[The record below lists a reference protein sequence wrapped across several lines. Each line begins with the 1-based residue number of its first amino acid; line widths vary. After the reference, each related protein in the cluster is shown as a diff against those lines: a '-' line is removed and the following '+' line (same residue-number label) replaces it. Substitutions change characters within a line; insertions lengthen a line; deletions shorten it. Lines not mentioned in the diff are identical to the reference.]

1 MIETSPDAHKI
12 DPWPVLRS
20 LQGYR
25 LAFLTSDL
33 VAGIT
38 LTAIAIPEQL
48 ATSRLGGFSPQIGF
62 FAFLA
67 GSLAFA
73 VFGSNRFLSS
83 GADSTI
89 TPIFAGGLG
98 LLAVAGSPEY
108 AALAGALALMVG
120 LVLVAGGIFRLGWI
134 ADLLSIPVT
143 VGFLAGISIHILIS
157 QMPAVLGLPSP
168 QGAMLQRLATLLGQL
183 PQANLYALGIGL
195 GVPALIAIAERI
207 DARIPAALIGLIAAA
222 AIVVFAGLESRG
234 VAVLG
239 NIPVALPTFTVPDIP
254 IGKWL
259 QLVPLT
265 LIIAVI
271 VMVQTAATTRSFV
284 SDPGQPPDVDRDFI
298 GVGAGSI
305 VAGLIAGFPVNA
317 SPPRTAIVSETGGRS
332 QLAVLVAAAIILMLL
347 GFGGG
352 LLRHVPQAA
361 LGGVLL
367 FVAMRIIRVN
377 QIVLIYRQSL
387 AEFLLIMA
395 TAAAIII
402 LPIEQGV
409 GVGIALSLLHGIW
422 STSRARLILF
432 ERVPGTSIWWPSSLQ
447 MPGETESRVIVAG
460 FQAPLSFLNA
470 YHFRRDLMGLLQAA
484 REPPGLIVLE
494 ATGIVEID
502 FTAAQVLSDTISA
515 CHATGIDFAIARL
528 ESARAQDAIERFG
541 IRQLLGSDHLFQS
554 VEEAI
559 RRRDLAIGKPT
570 TGVTT
575 TTLRRC
581 RGTRKR

>member
-1 MIETSPDAHKI
+1 MIETSRAAGRI
-12 DPWPVLRS
+12 NAWPVFRS
-20 LQGYR
+20 LRGYR

-73 VFGSNRFLSS
+73 AFGSNRVLSS

-89 TPIFAGGLG
+89 TPIFAGGLA

-157 QMPAVLGLPSP
+157 QMPAVLGLPAP
-168 QGAMLQRLATLLGQL
+168 NGAMLQRLATLLEQL
-183 PQANLYALGIGL
+183 PQANPYALGIGL
-195 GVPALIAIAERI
+195 GVLALIAIAERI

-222 AIVVFAGLESRG
+222 GIVVFAGLEGRG

-239 NIPVALPTFTVPDIP
+239 NIPVALPSLTVPDVP
-254 IGKWL
+254 VSKWL

-305 VAGLIAGFPVNA
+305 VAGLIGGFPVNA

-332 QLAVLVAAAIILMLL
+332 QLAILVAAAIILVLL

-367 FVAMRIIRVN
+367 FVAMRIIRVS
-377 QIVLIYRQSL
+377 QIVSIYRQSF
-387 AEFLLIMA
+387 AEFLLIVTTA
-395 TAAAIII
+395 TAIII

-409 GVGIALSLLHGIW
+409 GIGIALSLLHGIW

-432 ERVPGTSIWWPSSLQ
+432 ERVPGTSIWWPSNPHI
-447 MPGETESRVIVAG
+447 PGETESGVIVAG

-470 YHFRRDLMGLLQAA
+470 YHFRRDLMGLLHAA
-484 REPPGLIVLE
+484 REQPRLIVLE

-502 FTAAQVLSDTISA
+502 FTAAQVLSDTINA
-515 CHATGIDFAIARL
+515 CHAAAIDFAIARL
-528 ESARAQDAIERFG
+528 ESARAQDAIERSG
-541 IRQLLGSDHLFQS
+541 IERLLGSNHLFQS

-559 RRRDLAIGKPT
+559 RA
-570 TGVTT
+570 
-575 TTLRRC
+575 
-581 RGTRKR
+581 RGDKAEAAT

>member
-1 MIETSPDAHKI
+1 MIETSPDTHKI

-239 NIPVALPTFTVPDIP
+239 NIPVALPTFTVPDVP

-559 RRRDLAIGKPT
+559 RGRRDRAGAAT
-570 TGVTT
+570 
-575 TTLRRC
+575 
-581 RGTRKR
+581 

>member
-1 MIETSPDAHKI
+1 MIETSSAADKI
-12 DPWPVLRS
+12 NAWPVLRS

-73 VFGSNRFLSS
+73 AFGSNRVLSS

-89 TPIFAGGLG
+89 TPIFAGGLA

-120 LVLVAGGIFRLGWI
+120 LVLIAGGIFRLGWI

-157 QMPAVLGLPSP
+157 QMPAVLGLPTP
-168 QGAMLQRLATLLGQL
+168 KGAMLQRLATLLEQL

-195 GVPALIAIAERI
+195 GVLALIAFAERI

-222 AIVVFAGLESRG
+222 GIVVFASLEDRG

-239 NIPVALPTFTVPDIP
+239 NIPVALPSLTVPDVP
-254 IGKWL
+254 VSKWL

-284 SDPGQPPDVDRDFI
+284 SDPGQPPDVDRDFM

-305 VAGLIAGFPVNA
+305 VAGLIGGFPVNA

-332 QLAVLVAAAIILMLL
+332 QLAILVAAAIILVLL

-367 FVAMRIIRVN
+367 FVAMRIIRVS
-377 QIVLIYRQSL
+377 QIVSIYRQSF
-387 AEFLLIMA
+387 AEFLLIVT

-409 GVGIALSLLHGIW
+409 GIGIALSLLHGIW

-432 ERVPGTSIWWPSSLQ
+432 ERVPGTSIWWPSNPHV
-447 MPGETESRVIVAG
+447 PGETESGVIVAG

-470 YHFRRDLMGLLQAA
+470 YHFRRDLMGLLHSA
-484 REPPGLIVLE
+484 REQPRLIVLE

-502 FTAAQVLSDTISA
+502 FTAAQVLSDTINA
-515 CHATGIDFAIARL
+515 CHAAAIDFAIARL
-528 ESARAQDAIERFG
+528 ESARAQDAIERSG
-541 IRQLLGSDHLFQS
+541 IERLLGSNHLFQS

-559 RRRDLAIGKPT
+559 RARRDK
-570 TGVTT
+570 TGGAT
-575 TTLRRC
+575 
-581 RGTRKR
+581 